1 MRVDW
6 SSDANLVLMNPRL
19 PEADAGALRALV
31 DPASSAC
38 APEVRSLQGHVFL
51 LTSGTTAQSATG
63 FKWVALAKAAILA
76 ASAASNE
83 HLRCT
88 SDDVWLHSLP
98 DFHIGGLSIWARA
111 MLSDARVIKSSSAAS
126 WDPQRFAREAHET
139 GATLCSLVPTQVH
152 DLVRDGVSAPES
164 LRAILL
170 GGGAS
175 SADLVTRARALGWP
189 VLPTYGMTETA
200 SQVATAAL
208 DAARSPSDCALH
220 ILPHLEVVPGD
231 EDRLRIRG
239 SSLLTGYVIPRPND
253 AGVLVGHF
261 ADPKQDGWF
270 ATEDFGRVEGDVL
283 HILGRVADRIKIGG
297 ETVHL
302 GRLEALLDEEATRS
316 HIASRITLVAS
327 PDERLESI
335 IHAVAEAG
343 TDPVAIQ
350 ETLDRFNARVLPFER
365 ARALRMVP
373 SIPRT
378 ALGKIKRAE
387 LRNLVASAAP
397 SPSGG

>member
-1 MRVDW
+1 
-6 SSDANLVLMNPRL
+6 
-19 PEADAGALRALV
+19 
-31 DPASSAC
+31 
-38 APEVRSLQGHVFL
+38 
-51 LTSGTTAQSATG
+51 
-63 FKWVALAKAAILA
+63 VALAKAAILA

-88 SDDVWLHSLP
+88 ADDVWLHSLP

-111 MLSDARVIKSSSAAS
+111 MLSGARVIKSSSAAA
-126 WDPQRFAREAHET
+126 WDPHRFAREALET

-152 DLVRDGVSAPES
+152 DLVRDGIAAPDT

-175 SADLVTRARALGWP
+175 SDDLVTRARALGWP

-200 SQVATAAL
+200 SQVATASL
-208 DAARSPSDCALH
+208 DDARSAADCALH
-220 ILPHLEVVPGD
+220 VLPHLQVAAGD

-239 SSLLTGYVIPRPND
+239 ASLLTGYVMPEPND
-253 AGVLVGHF
+253 AGVLVGRF
-261 ADPKQDGWF
+261 VDPTQDGWF
-270 ATEDFGRVEGDVL
+270 VTEDFGAVSNGVL
-283 HILGRVADRIKIGG
+283 RILGRMSDRIKIGG

-316 HIASRITLVAS
+316 HVASRVTLVAA
-327 PDERLESI
+327 PDERLESV
-335 IHAVAEAG
+335 IHAVAEQGA
-343 TDPVAIQ
+343 DPAAIQ

-365 ARALRMVP
+365 VRGVRMVP
-373 SIPRT
+373 AIPRT

-387 LRNLVASAAP
+387 LRNLIASDAP
-397 SPSGG
+397 SRSGDSRR